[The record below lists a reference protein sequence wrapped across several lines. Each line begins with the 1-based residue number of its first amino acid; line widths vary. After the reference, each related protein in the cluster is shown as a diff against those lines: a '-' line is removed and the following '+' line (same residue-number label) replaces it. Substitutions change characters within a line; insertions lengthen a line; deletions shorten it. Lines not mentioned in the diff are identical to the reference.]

1 LLKQGNCGYVLPRHQ
16 NIKYI
21 DLNVG
26 SLMGVVDIVGDTIG
40 QDMQDAE
47 QTQAEGIN
55 LDSWINR
62 KE

>member
-1 LLKQGNCGYVLPRHQ
+1 
-16 NIKYI
+16 
-21 DLNVG
+21 
-26 SLMGVVDIVGDTIG
+26 MGVVDIVGDTIG